1 MLDGV
6 RRGPFTCERV
16 ARFDAQLRPPLF
28 PESCPAFT
36 NALGTTMSDK
46 YEPKHR
52 MDENLFKM
60 RHSMAH
66 ILAQA
71 VLQVR
76 PKAQMGFGPPIR
88 TGFYYDFLLEEPLA
102 DGDLPD
108 LEKRMR
114 KIIQEK
120 ETFQREDLPKEQAIE
135 KLAKMGQALKVEYA
149 QELIQAGENLSFYT
163 SGSFVD
169 MCEGPHVEN
178 TSQIPVMSF
187 KLDSIA
193 GSYWRGD
200 SSKPMLTRIY
210 GLCFPSE
217 SELKEF
223 VKNRELALKRD
234 HRKLGQELELF
245 TIDER
250 VGKGLPLW
258 LPNGTVIREELEKF
272 AKEMEFKD
280 GYDRVA
286 TPHIANG
293 ELYKL
298 SGHLKLYKD
307 AMFPP
312 MRSVEKDPD
321 SPTEEFY
328 LKPMNCPHHHM
339 IYLSRPRSYR
349 ELPLRL
355 AEYGTVY
362 RFEKSG
368 QLAGLLRVRGLA
380 MNDAHIYLT
389 REQIKDEIKK
399 VVAMHKFYFDKFRM
413 DKIWVRLS
421 LHDQDKE
428 KFVGN
433 EELWSDTENILRD
446 VLKELQVEY
455 EEVAGEAAFY
465 GPKIDYQTE
474 NVLGREETAATVQ
487 LDFTSP
493 ERFALEYTAPDGSK
507 QRPFIIH
514 RAPLGTHERFI
525 SFLIER
531 WGGAFPSW
539 LSPLQVKIVPVAE
552 DFMAYAKELADGLKE
567 KMIRCE
573 VDYSNDSFS
582 KKVRNAI
589 TKKVPNIWIV
599 GANEVK
605 DGTVTWRRYA
615 AEKQAQYPKNKA
627 AEVLE
632 KMVRLRIM
640 DNFADVDLPSAE

>member
-1 MLDGV
+1 
-6 RRGPFTCERV
+6 
-16 ARFDAQLRPPLF
+16 
-28 PESCPAFT
+28 
-36 NALGTTMSDK
+36 MSEK
-46 YEPKHR
+46 HEPKFK
-52 MDENLFKM
+52 MDESLFKM
-60 RHSMAH
+60 RHSLAH
-66 ILAQA
+66 ILAEA
-71 VLQVR
+71 ILQVR
-76 PKAQMGFGPPIR
+76 PKAQLGFGPAIR
-88 TGFYYDFLLEEPLA
+88 TGFYYDMLLEQPLTEA
-102 DGDLPD
+102 DLPD
-108 LEKRMR
+108 IEKRMR

-120 ETFQREDLPKEQAIE
+120 QEFKREDLPKEQALK
-135 KLAKMGQALKVEYA
+135 KLEGMGQGLKAEYA
-149 QELIQAGENLSFYT
+149 KELLEANSSLSFYT
-163 SGSFVD
+163 SGPFVD
-169 MCEGPHVEN
+169 MCEGPHVPD
-178 TSQIPVMSF
+178 TSKIPVMSF

-200 SSKPMLTRIY
+200 SKRAMLTRIY
-210 GLCFPSE
+210 GLAFPSE
-217 SELKEF
+217 NELKEF
-223 VKNRELALKRD
+223 IKNRELALKRD

-245 TIDER
+245 TIDEL

-280 GYDRVA
+280 GYVRVA

-298 SGHLKLYKD
+298 SGHLQLYKD

-312 MRSVEKDPD
+312 MRSVEKDPE
-321 SPTEEFY
+321 SPPEEFY
-328 LKPMNCPHHHM
+328 MKPMNCPHHHM
-339 IYLSRPRSYR
+339 IYLVRPRSYR

-380 MNDAHIYLT
+380 MNDAHIYCT
-389 REQIKDEIKK
+389 RDQIKDEIKK
-399 VVAMHKFYFDKFRM
+399 VVAMHKFYFEKFRM

-428 KFVGN
+428 KYVEN
-433 EELWSDTENILRD
+433 EELWKETESILRE
-446 VLKELQVEY
+446 VLKELAVEY
-455 EEVAGEAAFY
+455 EEVEGEAAFY

-493 ERFALEYTAPDGSK
+493 ERFRLEYTAQDGSK
-507 QRPFIIH
+507 HRPFIIH

-531 WGGAFPSW
+531 WGGAFPTW
-539 LSPLQVKIVPVAE
+539 LSPTQVRIVPVAE
-552 DFMAYAKELADGLKE
+552 DFLPYAEKLAVELRDS
-567 KMIRCE
+567 MVRSE
-573 VDYSNDSFS
+573 VDLTNDSFS

-589 TKKVPNIWIV
+589 TKKIPNIWIV

-605 DGTVTWRRYA
+605 DRTVTWRRYSV
-615 AEKQAQYPKNKA
+615 EKQAQVLSEKA
-627 AEVLE
+627 KTTLLA
-632 KMVRLRIM
+632 MVQQRIM
-640 DNFADVDLPSAE
+640 DNFADVDLPL

>member
-1 MLDGV
+1 
-6 RRGPFTCERV
+6 
-16 ARFDAQLRPPLF
+16 
-28 PESCPAFT
+28 
-36 NALGTTMSDK
+36 MSDK
-46 YEPKHR
+46 YEPKHQ
-52 MDENLFKM
+52 MDDNLYKI

-66 ILAQA
+66 VLAQA

-76 PKAQMGFGPPIR
+76 PKAQLGFGPPIR
-88 TGFYYDFLLEEPLA
+88 TGFYYDFLLDEPLTEN
-102 DGDLPD
+102 DLPD
-108 LEKRMR
+108 IEKRMR

-120 ETFQREDLPKEQAIE
+120 ETFKREDLPKSDALK
-135 KLAKMGQALKVEYA
+135 KLDAMGQALKVEYA
-149 QELIQAGENLSFYT
+149 QELLKSNESLSFYQ
-163 SGSFVD
+163 SGPFVD

-178 TSQIPVMSF
+178 TQQIPVMSF
-187 KLDSIA
+187 KLDSVA

-217 SELKEF
+217 AELKEF
-223 VKNRELALKRD
+223 IKNRELALKRD

-258 LPNGTVIREELEKF
+258 LPHGTVIREELEAF
-272 AKEMEFKD
+272 AKEVEFKD
-280 GYDRVA
+280 GYERVA

-307 AMFPP
+307 SMFPP

-321 SPTEEFY
+321 SPLEEFY

-339 IYLSRPRSYR
+339 IYLNRPRSYR

-380 MNDAHIYLT
+380 MNDAHIYCT
-389 REQIKDEIKK
+389 REQIKTEIKK
-399 VVAMHKFYFDKFRM
+399 VVSLHKMYFEKFRM

-428 KFVGN
+428 KFVEN
-433 EELWSDTENILRD
+433 EDLWLDTENILRD
-446 VLKELQVEY
+446 VLKELGVAY
-455 EEVAGEAAFY
+455 EEVQGEAAFY

-493 ERFALEYTAPDGSK
+493 ERFQLEYTAPDGSK
-507 QRPFIIH
+507 QKPFIIH

-539 LSPLQVKIVPVAE
+539 LSPLQVRIVPIAD
-552 DFMAYAKELADGLKE
+552 DFLPYAKDLGDSLKAV
-567 KMIRCE
+567 MIRCD
-573 VDYSNDSFS
+573 VDASNDSFS

-589 TKKVPNIWIV
+589 TKKIPNIWIV

-605 DGTVTWRRYA
+605 DGTITWRRYA
-615 AEKQAQYPKNKA
+615 VEKQARFPKTQA
-627 AEVLE
+627 AAILL
-632 KMVRLRIM
+632 KMIRDRMM
-640 DNFADVDLPSAE
+640 DNFADVDLPSVE

>member
-1 MLDGV
+1 
-6 RRGPFTCERV
+6 
-16 ARFDAQLRPPLF
+16 
-28 PESCPAFT
+28 
-36 NALGTTMSDK
+36 MSEK
-46 YEPKHR
+46 HEPKFK
-52 MDENLFKM
+52 MDETLFKM
-60 RHSMAH
+60 RHSLAH
-66 ILAQA
+66 ILAEA

-76 PKAQMGFGPPIR
+76 PKAQLGFGPAIR
-88 TGFYYDFLLEEPLA
+88 TGFYYDMLLEEPLTEA
-102 DGDLPD
+102 DLPD

-120 ETFQREDLPKEQAIE
+120 QEFKREDLPKELALK
-135 KLAKMGQALKVEYA
+135 KLEGMGQGLKAEYA
-149 QELIQAGENLSFYT
+149 KELLETNPSLSFYT
-163 SGSFVD
+163 SGPFVD
-169 MCEGPHVEN
+169 MCEGPHVPD
-178 TSQIPVMSF
+178 TSKILVMSF

-200 SSKPMLTRIY
+200 SKRPMLTRIY
-210 GLCFPSE
+210 GLAFPSE
-217 SELKEF
+217 NELKEF
-223 VKNRELALKRD
+223 IKNRELAMKRD

-245 TIDER
+245 TIDEL

-280 GYDRVA
+280 GYVRVA

-298 SGHLKLYKD
+298 SGHLQLYKD

-321 SPTEEFY
+321 SPPEEFY
-328 LKPMNCPHHHM
+328 MKPMNCPHHHM
-339 IYLSRPRSYR
+339 IYLARPRSYR

-380 MNDAHIYLT
+380 MNDAHIYCT
-389 REQIKDEIKK
+389 RDQIKDEIKK
-399 VVAMHKFYFDKFRM
+399 VVAMHKFYFEKFRM

-428 KFVGN
+428 KYVEN
-433 EELWSDTENILRD
+433 EELWKETESILRE
-446 VLKELQVEY
+446 VLKELAVEY
-455 EEVAGEAAFY
+455 EEVEGEAAFY

-493 ERFALEYTAPDGSK
+493 ERFQLEYTAQDGSK
-507 QRPFIIH
+507 HRPFIIH

-531 WGGAFPSW
+531 WGGAFPTW
-539 LSPLQVKIVPVAE
+539 LSPFQVRIVPVAE
-552 DFMAYAKELADGLKE
+552 DFLPYAEKLAGELRDS
-567 KMIRCE
+567 MVRSE
-573 VDYSNDSFS
+573 VDMTNDSFS

-589 TKKVPNIWIV
+589 TKKIPNIWIV

-605 DGTVTWRRYA
+605 DQTVTWRRYA
-615 AEKQAQYPKNKA
+615 VEKQVQIPYEKA
-627 AEVLE
+627 KTALQVLIQQR
-632 KMVRLRIM
+632 MM
-640 DNFADVDLPSAE
+640 DNFADIELPL

>member
-1 MLDGV
+1 
-6 RRGPFTCERV
+6 
-16 ARFDAQLRPPLF
+16 
-28 PESCPAFT
+28 
-36 NALGTTMSDK
+36 
-46 YEPKHR
+46 
-52 MDENLFKM
+52 
-60 RHSMAH
+60 
-66 ILAQA
+66 
-71 VLQVR
+71 
-76 PKAQMGFGPPIR
+76 
-88 TGFYYDFLLEEPLA
+88 
-102 DGDLPD
+102 
-108 LEKRMR
+108 
-114 KIIQEK
+114 
-120 ETFQREDLPKEQAIE
+120 
-135 KLAKMGQALKVEYA
+135 
-149 QELIQAGENLSFYT
+149 
-163 SGSFVD
+163 
-169 MCEGPHVEN
+169 
-178 TSQIPVMSF
+178 MSF

-223 VKNRELALKRD
+223 IKNRELALKRD

-272 AKEMEFKD
+272 AKEVEFKD
-280 GYDRVA
+280 GYERVA

-298 SGHLKLYKD
+298 SGHLQLYKD

-321 SPTEEFY
+321 APGEEFY

-389 REQIKDEIKK
+389 RDQIKDEIKK
-399 VVAMHKFYFDKFRM
+399 VVAMHKFYFEKFRM

-433 EELWSDTENILRD
+433 EELWKETENILRD
-446 VLKELQVEY
+446 VLKELNVEY

-493 ERFALEYTAPDGSK
+493 ERFQLEYTASDGSK

-539 LSPLQVKIVPVAE
+539 LSPLQVRIVPVAE
-552 DFMAYAKELADGLKE
+552 DFMAYARGIGESLRE
-567 KMIRCE
+567 KMIRC
-573 VDYSNDSFS
+573 DMDASNDSFS

-589 TKKVPNIWIV
+589 TKKIPNIWIV

-605 DGTVTWRRYA
+605 DSTITWRRYA
-615 AEKQAQYPKNKA
+615 AEKQARFSKTQA
-627 AEVLE
+627 AAMLE
-632 KMVRLRIM
+632 KMIHDRMM
-640 DNFADVDLPSAE
+640 DNFADIDLPTAD

>member
-1 MLDGV
+1 MVFDGV
-6 RRGPFTCERV
+6 QRGNFPFERE
-16 ARFDAQLRPPLF
+16 ARFDVQFRLPPFSIF
-28 PESCPAFT
+28 PFISLDPP
-36 NALGTTMSDK
+36 MSEK
-46 YEPKHR
+46 HEPKQK
-52 MDENLFKM
+52 MDEKLFRM
-60 RHSMAH
+60 RHSLAH
-66 ILAQA
+66 ILAEA

-76 PKAQMGFGPPIR
+76 PKAQLGFGPAIR
-88 TGFYYDFLLEEPLA
+88 TGFYYDMLLEEPLTEA
-102 DGDLPD
+102 DLPD
-108 LEKRMR
+108 IEKRMR
-114 KIIQEK
+114 KIIQAK
-120 ETFQREDLPKEQAIE
+120 QAFKREELPKEAA
-135 KLAKMGQALKVEYA
+135 LAKLGGMGQGLKAEYA
-149 QELIQAGENLSFYT
+149 QELLETNPSLSFYT
-163 SGSFVD
+163 SGPFVD
-169 MCEGPHVEN
+169 MCEGPHVED
-178 TSQIPVMSF
+178 TSQIPVMAF

-200 SSKPMLTRIY
+200 SKRPMLTRIY
-210 GLCFPSE
+210 GLAFPSE
-217 SELKEF
+217 AELKEF
-223 VKNRELALKRD
+223 IKNRELAMKRD

-245 TIDER
+245 TIDEK

-272 AKEMEFKD
+272 AKELEFRD
-280 GYDRVA
+280 GYVRVA

-298 SGHLKLYKD
+298 SGHLQLYKD

-321 SPTEEFY
+321 SPAEEFY

-339 IYLSRPRSYR
+339 IYLNRPRSYR

-389 REQIKDEIKK
+389 RDQIKDEIKK
-399 VVAMHKFYFDKFRM
+399 VVALHKLYFEKFRM

-428 KFVGN
+428 KFTEN
-433 EELWSDTENILRD
+433 EELWKETEDILRQ
-446 VLKELQVEY
+446 VLKELDVEY
-455 EEVAGEAAFY
+455 EEVIGEAAFY

-493 ERFALEYTAPDGSK
+493 ERFQLEYTAADGTK

-531 WGGAFPSW
+531 WGGAFPTW
-539 LSPLQVKIVPVAE
+539 LTPVQVRLVPVAE
-552 DFMAYAKELADGLKE
+552 DFLGYAETLAQSLRDQ
-567 KMIRCE
+567 MVRVE
-573 VDYSNDSFS
+573 VDTTNDSFG

-589 TKKVPNIWIV
+589 TRKIPNIWIV
-599 GANEVK
+599 GANEAK
-605 DGTVTWRRYA
+605 DQTITWRRYA
-615 AEKQAQYPKNKA
+615 AEKQVTIPKDQAVKA
-627 AEVLE
+627 LLE
-632 KMVRLRIM
+632 MVQKRTM
-640 DNFADVDLPSAE
+640 DNFQDVDLPL

>member
-1 MLDGV
+1 
-6 RRGPFTCERV
+6 
-16 ARFDAQLRPPLF
+16 
-28 PESCPAFT
+28 
-36 NALGTTMSDK
+36 MSEK

-52 MDENLFKM
+52 MDESLFKM

-66 ILAQA
+66 ILAEA

-76 PKAQMGFGPPIR
+76 PNAQLGFGPPIR
-88 TGFYYDFLLEEPLA
+88 TGFYYDFLLDQPLTET
-102 DGDLPD
+102 DLPD

-120 ETFQREDLPKEQAIE
+120 QVFKREELPRELAIQ
-135 KLAKMGQALKVEYA
+135 KLGGMGQKLKVEYA
-149 QELIQAGENLSFYT
+149 EELLKTNKSLSFYS
-163 SGSFVD
+163 SGPFVD
-169 MCEGPHVEN
+169 MCEGPHVDD
-178 TSQIPVMSF
+178 TSKIPVMSF

-200 SSKPMLTRIY
+200 STRPMLTRIY

-217 SELKEF
+217 NELKEF
-223 VKNRELALKRD
+223 VKNRQLALQRD

-245 TIDER
+245 TINEH

-258 LPNGTVIREELEKF
+258 LPNGTVIRDELEKF
-272 AKEMEFKD
+272 AKELEFKD
-280 GYDRVA
+280 GYVRVA

-298 SGHLKLYKD
+298 SGHLPLYKD
-307 AMFPP
+307 SMFPP

-321 SPTEEFY
+321 APAEEFY

-339 IYLSRPRSYR
+339 IYLNRPRSYR

-362 RFEKSG
+362 RYEKSG

-380 MNDAHIYLT
+380 MNDAHIYCTLDQVK
-389 REQIKDEIKK
+389 EEIKK
-399 VVAMHKFYFDKFRM
+399 VAAMHKLYYEKFRM

-421 LHDQDKE
+421 LHDQDKG
-428 KFVGN
+428 KFVDG
-433 EELWSDTENILRD
+433 EELWIKTEGILRD
-446 VLKELQVEY
+446 VLKELGVEY
-455 EEVAGEAAFY
+455 EEAVGEAAFY

-474 NVLGREETAATVQ
+474 NVLGREETASTVQ

-493 ERFALEYTAPDGSK
+493 ERFNMEYAAADGSK

-531 WGGAFPSW
+531 WGGAFPTW
-539 LSPLQVKIVPVAE
+539 LAPVQVRVVPVAE
-552 DFMAYAKELADGLKE
+552 DFLPYAKKIEEELRGQ
-567 KMIRCE
+567 MTRVE
-573 VDYSNDSFS
+573 VDISNDSFS

-589 TKKVPNIWIV
+589 TKKIPNIWIV

-615 AEKQAQYPKNKA
+615 VEKQAQLPLAKA
-627 AEVLE
+627 RGTLLE
-632 KMVRLRIM
+632 MIGQRLM
-640 DNFADVDLPSAE
+640 DNFPDVDLPSLPV

>member
-1 MLDGV
+1 
-6 RRGPFTCERV
+6 
-16 ARFDAQLRPPLF
+16 
-28 PESCPAFT
+28 
-36 NALGTTMSDK
+36 MSEK
-46 YEPKHR
+46 YEPKHK
-52 MDENLFKM
+52 MDETLYRM
-60 RHSMAH
+60 RHSLAH
-66 ILAQA
+66 ILAEA

-76 PKAQMGFGPPIR
+76 PKAQLGFGPPIR
-88 TGFYYDFLLEEPLA
+88 TGFYYDFKLEEPLTEN
-102 DGDLPD
+102 DLPD

-114 KIIQEK
+114 RIIQEK
-120 ETFQREDLPKEQAIE
+120 QAFKREDLSKERALQ
-135 KLAKMGQALKVEYA
+135 KLEGMGQALKVEYA
-149 QELIQAGENLSFYT
+149 QELLKAGETLSFYS
-163 SGSFVD
+163 SGPFVD
-169 MCEGPHVEN
+169 MCEGPHVPD
-178 TSQIPVMSF
+178 TSKIPVNAF
-187 KLDSIA
+187 KLDSLA

-200 SSKPMLTRIY
+200 SKRPMLTRIY
-210 GLCFPSE
+210 GLAFPTE

-223 VKNRELALKRD
+223 VKQRELALKRD
-234 HRKLGQELELF
+234 HRKLGQELELY
-245 TIDER
+245 TIDEH

-280 GYDRVA
+280 GYVRVS

-298 SGHLKLYKD
+298 SGHLQLYKD

-321 SPTEEFY
+321 SPPEEFY

-380 MNDAHIYLT
+380 MNDAHIYCT
-389 REQIKDEIKK
+389 RDQIKEEIKK
-399 VVAMHKFYFDKFRM
+399 VVAMHKFYFEKFRM

-428 KFVGN
+428 KFTEN
-433 EELWSDTENILRD
+433 EELWTQTEQILRE
-446 VLKELQVEY
+446 VLKDLGVEY
-455 EEVAGEAAFY
+455 EEVLGEAAFY

-487 LDFTSP
+487 LDFTMP
-493 ERFALEYTAPDGSK
+493 ERFKLEYVAQDGSR

-531 WGGAFPSW
+531 WGGAFPTW
-539 LSPLQVKIVPVAE
+539 LSPIQVRLVPVAE
-552 DFMAYAKELADGLKE
+552 EFLAYAENLSNELREMMVRA
-567 KMIRCE
+567 E
-573 VDYSNDSFS
+573 VDSTHESFS

-605 DGTVTWRRYA
+605 DQTVTWRRYA
-615 AEKQAQYPKNKA
+615 VEKQLQVPVDKA
-627 AEVLE
+627 RRALSA
-632 KMVRLRIM
+632 MVQQRTM
-640 DNFADVDLPSAE
+640 DNFMDVELPL

>member
-1 MLDGV
+1 
-6 RRGPFTCERV
+6 
-16 ARFDAQLRPPLF
+16 
-28 PESCPAFT
+28 
-36 NALGTTMSDK
+36 MSDK
-46 YEPKHR
+46 HEPKHK
-52 MDENLFKM
+52 MDEPLLKM
-60 RHSMAH
+60 RHSLAH
-66 ILAQA
+66 ILAEA

-76 PKAQMGFGPPIR
+76 PKAQLGFGPPIR
-88 TGFYYDFLLEEPLA
+88 TGFYYDMLLEEPLTEA
-102 DGDLPD
+102 DLPD
-108 LEKRMR
+108 IEKRMR

-120 ETFQREDLPKEQAIE
+120 QVFNREDLPKEQALQ
-135 KLAKMGQALKVEYA
+135 KLKGMGQGLKAEYA
-149 QELIQAGENLSFYT
+149 EELLKTNASLSFYT
-163 SGSFVD
+163 SGPFVD
-169 MCEGPHVEN
+169 MCEGPHVPD
-178 TSQIPVMSF
+178 TSKIPVMAF

-200 SSKPMLTRIY
+200 SKRPMLTRIY
-210 GLCFPSE
+210 GLAFPSE
-217 SELKEF
+217 AELKEF
-223 VKNRELALKRD
+223 IKARELALKRD

-245 TIDER
+245 TIDEH

-258 LPNGTVIREELEKF
+258 LPNGTVIRDELEKF
-272 AKEMEFKD
+272 AKELEFRD
-280 GYDRVA
+280 GYVRVA

-298 SGHLKLYKD
+298 SGHLQLYKD

-321 SPTEEFY
+321 TPSEEFY

-339 IYLSRPRSYR
+339 IYLARPRSYR

-368 QLAGLLRVRGLA
+368 QLAGLLRVRSLA
-380 MNDAHIYLT
+380 MNDAHIYCT
-389 REQIKDEIKK
+389 RDQIKEEIKK
-399 VVAMHKFYFDKFRM
+399 VVAMHKLYFEKFRM

-428 KFVGN
+428 KFVEN
-433 EELWSDTENILRD
+433 EELWKETENILRE
-446 VLKELQVEY
+446 VLKELNVEY
-455 EEVAGEAAFY
+455 EEVEGEAAFY

-493 ERFALEYTAPDGSK
+493 ERFKLEYTGPDGSK

-531 WGGAFPSW
+531 WGGAFPTW
-539 LSPLQVKIVPVAE
+539 LSPTQVRIVPVAE
-552 DFMAYAKELADGLKE
+552 EFLPYAE
-567 KMIRCE
+567 KVAEQLRGEMIRSE
-573 VDYSNDSFS
+573 VDTTNESFS

-589 TKKVPNIWIV
+589 TRKIPNIWIV

-605 DGTVTWRRYA
+605 DQTITWRRYA
-615 AEKQAQYPKNKA
+615 AEKQVQVPADKAQKA
-627 AEVLE
+627 LLS
-632 KMVRLRIM
+632 MVQQRVM
-640 DNFADVDLPSAE
+640 DNFADVDLPL